1 MLKVFKH
8 RLFGTEKKQLVE
20 NIFSL
25 GILQGANYLL
35 PLLTIPYLVRVLG
48 PEFFGLLAFASA
60 TISYFMVIC
69 DYGFNLSAT
78 RQIAISRE
86 NNNKINEIFNSVMII
101 KIALLIF
108 SFFILCFMVFSF
120 DKFSRNWEV
129 YLLTFGMVLGQ
140 ILFPI
145 WLFQGM
151 EKMKFITYLSISA
164 KIISTICI
172 FIFVKNKSHF
182 YYVPIFNSLGFL
194 VVGLFSLFWARKE
207 FNINFYFPS
216 LNIIKFQLHEGL
228 HIFLSSIAINLYT
241 VSSTFFLGLYT
252 NNMIVG
258 YFAAADKIIQAVK
271 GLYQPI
277 SQSIYPLIGKKIKD
291 DKQAGLMFIK
301 KISWLI
307 GSGMFI
313 ISVLLFSFS
322 ETIIT
327 LLLGVEYKA
336 SVLLLQIMSVLPFTI
351 AMSNILGIQIMLNLG
366 FKKAFS
372 RILLVAALLG
382 VGLTLVTVPTFQEL
396 GSAITMVII
405 ELFVSIVMYIFLKF
419 NKII

>member
-1 MLKVFKH
+1 
-8 RLFGTEKKQLVE
+8 
-20 NIFSL
+20 
-25 GILQGANYLL
+25 
-35 PLLTIPYLVRVLG
+35 
-48 PEFFGLLAFASA
+48 
-60 TISYFMVIC
+60 
-69 DYGFNLSAT
+69 
-78 RQIAISRE
+78 
-86 NNNKINEIFNSVMII
+86 
-101 KIALLIF
+101 
-108 SFFILCFMVFSF
+108 MVFSF

>member
-1 MLKVFKH
+1 
-8 RLFGTEKKQLVE
+8 
-20 NIFSL
+20 
-25 GILQGANYLL
+25 
-35 PLLTIPYLVRVLG
+35 
-48 PEFFGLLAFASA
+48 
-60 TISYFMVIC
+60 
-69 DYGFNLSAT
+69 
-78 RQIAISRE
+78 
-86 NNNKINEIFNSVMII
+86 
-101 KIALLIF
+101 
-108 SFFILCFMVFSF
+108 
-120 DKFSRNWEV
+120 
-129 YLLTFGMVLGQ
+129 
-140 ILFPI
+140 
-145 WLFQGM
+145 
-151 EKMKFITYLSISA
+151 
-164 KIISTICI
+164 
-172 FIFVKNKSHF
+172 
-182 YYVPIFNSLGFL
+182 
-194 VVGLFSLFWARKE
+194 
-207 FNINFYFPS
+207 
-216 LNIIKFQLHEGL
+216 
-228 HIFLSSIAINLYT
+228 
-241 VSSTFFLGLYT
+241 
-252 NNMIVG
+252 MIVG